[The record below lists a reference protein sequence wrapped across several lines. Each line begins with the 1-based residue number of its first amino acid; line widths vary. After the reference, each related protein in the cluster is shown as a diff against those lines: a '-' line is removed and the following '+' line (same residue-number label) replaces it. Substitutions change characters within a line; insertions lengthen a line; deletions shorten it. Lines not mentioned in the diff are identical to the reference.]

1 MRNENTKSVIVD
13 FNSNKD
19 VNINKLFRHIKN
31 ILEYFNNEI
40 LIVVAAYG
48 DGIDFLNVRS
58 EHIAEINSLM
68 VNKVEFKACNNS
80 MVSKGVTK
88 ADLIND
94 VEVVPSGLGYIIEM
108 QLNDFAYIK
117 EG

>member
-1 MRNENTKSVIVD
+1 MTNENLNKVIID

-19 VNINKLFRHIKN
+19 IDINKLFRHIKN

-40 LIVVAAYG
+40 LVIVVAYG
-48 DGIDFLNVRS
+48 DGIDFLNIRTK
-58 EHIAEINSLM
+58 HIAEVNSLM
-68 VNKVEFKACNNS
+68 ISKVEFRVCHNS
-80 MVSKGVTK
+80 MVSKGITK

-94 VEVVPSGLGYIIEM
+94 VEVVSSGLGYIVEM
-108 QLNDFAYIK
+108 QLKDFAYIK